1 MRPERERGGGKSP
14 NTALDKTDFSLTII
28 STVSFSNRNSQC
40 HEHTTIIIY
49 PIHKNAVMLEC
60 FFSFFSTEN
69 RAMLM
74 QVSLLC
80 QTRFIQ
86 GLLCL

>member
-40 HEHTTIIIY
+40 REHTTIIIY

-60 FFSFFSTEN
+60 FFRSFPLRIE
-69 RAMLM
+69 R
-74 QVSLLC
+74 C
-80 QTRFIQ
+80 
-86 GLLCL
+86 